1 MLGKTSDEARAELEA
16 SQISKDQL
24 DAILPYKVFL
34 GNKPTNSILVEKIN
48 PFSLG
53 ALVAAYEHKIFVQG
67 VIWNINSFDQWG
79 VELGKQLAKLFY
91 PNCRTTTTLHR
102 TTHPQTVLSP
112 SSRQTGLHC
121 SPNKTQ
127 IRSLYCSPILSY
139 LYSTNE
145 HRAFLFS
152 FSLLISFSFAQ
163 YFMCLFVVISHVSLV
178 SVGRSQTMMIK
189 VLLGQ
194 VGRLCLC
201 RKSNLC
207 WEPVRMAAL
216 VLAACLFHALL

>member
-127 IRSLYCSPILSY
+127 IRSLYCSPILSL
-139 LYSTNE
+139 LYERTPGFSIFIC
-145 HRAFLFS
+145 APYFFLVCAVFYV
-152 FSLLISFSFAQ
+152 FICCHF
-163 YFMCLFVVISHVSLV
+163 
-178 SVGRSQTMMIK
+178 
-189 VLLGQ
+189 
-194 VGRLCLC
+194 
-201 RKSNLC
+201 
-207 WEPVRMAAL
+207 
-216 VLAACLFHALL
+216 ACLFGQCR